1 MVKLSLSLSCIAFSI
16 LVPAAVHASPIY
28 KCSAP
33 DGKSVFQQV
42 PCNVDPLNSLADTQT
57 SDAFKRQDA
66 ARKAAAAEA
75 DAQFAKRMAMH
86 DENKAK
92 QQRAQ
97 VIADE
102 EALRNLKFCVK
113 EEPDCSAS
121 TVAGLINGME
131 RAAVDSVLG
140 TPREQK
146 IGTTFFYY
154 YVLGFKKGAATL
166 QVQYAIDTNQP
177 IGKNGARRIVD
188 NVNY

>member
-1 MVKLSLSLSCIAFSI
+1 MVKPSLRLSCIAFPL
-16 LVPAAVHASPIY
+16 LVAAAVHASPIY

-33 DGKSVFQQV
+33 DGKFVFQQV
-42 PCNVDPLNSLADTQT
+42 PCNADPLNSLADTQT

-75 DAQFAKRMAMH
+75 EAQIAKRMALH

-131 RAAVDSVLG
+131 RVAVDSVLG
-140 TPREQK
+140 APREQK

-154 YVLGFKKGAATL
+154 YALGLKTGAATL
-166 QVQYAIDTNQP
+166 QVQYAIDLNQP
-177 IGKNGARRIVD
+177 TGSGGVRRIVD